1 MGIGE
6 RERSKGG
13 NWGERE
19 KWRKSGV
26 GRNKRERER
35 ETPANAGLNSPPHP
49 DCTCLRRSPTCMV
62 KACGSGC
69 CQC

>member
-19 KWRKSGV
+19 KWGKGEE
-26 GRNKRERER
+26 GWGGK
-35 ETPANAGLNSPPHP
+35 
-49 DCTCLRRSPTCMV
+49 D
-62 KACGSGC
+62 
-69 CQC
+69 